1 VTPSIDWGY
10 KDFNS
15 VEKYQIIKRGER
27 IMGSLWEDIK
37 KTVKQGVSVA
47 AEKTEEYTKIGKLK
61 VEIMNMKRNLDKTF
75 AELGQEAYTN
85 LKGLKKGGLT
95 KNEKITELLSKID
108 DQKAALKGKEDEI
121 EALRQED
128 SSQSDETPETEV
140 LEKSKDTKKKKK

>member
-1 VTPSIDWGY
+1 
-10 KDFNS
+10 
-15 VEKYQIIKRGER
+15 
-27 IMGSLWEDIK
+27 MGSLWEDIK

>member
-1 VTPSIDWGY
+1 
-10 KDFNS
+10 
-15 VEKYQIIKRGER
+15 
-27 IMGSLWEDIK
+27 MGSLWEDIK

-85 LKGLKKGGLT
+85 LKGSKKGDLT

-128 SSQSDETPETEV
+128 SSQSDETPKTEIP
-140 LEKSKDTKKKKK
+140 EKSKDTKKKKK